1 VSHGHYATDK
11 ATDNGHRHATGRPST
26 GRLKAATLYSDDRVT
41 LLVTGF
47 VQSNLPEG
55 ARGEELLTPEAELAA
70 PIPTLV
76 VGEGSDHVVTT
87 LSAGLVSA
95 GYGAQF
101 SCAAFESLKAAA
113 DASVGAPLLI
123 LIALGPDADAI
134 LADPIWAQWDRPGTA
149 IARISMSDAA
159 PSADTGTLV
168 SDLGPVGSVTYRL
181 PTAQWEA
188 LPMATVVV
196 ARLLEVERVQSDL
209 RSQLETERGCEP
221 LASCLEP
228 GKLYPMT
235 LELLLE
241 RLDCRRGIAF
251 FSPSPAPQGTGVA
264 ARGFA
269 EEIRDRLI
277 RYLVDEKS
285 LESTMGRGE
294 IGVVPWGPLHHA
306 LGRVGLESP
315 GALLSV
321 PLHGEDR
328 EAGHVW
334 ILSEGRRFD
343 EADLAAAHT
352 IARRANAALATAE
365 RYHNAKEKA
374 FIDDVTGCYNAR
386 YLLATADNEIQRA
399 ARYGNPLS
407 VLFLDLDR
415 FKTVNDVH
423 GHLIGSETL
432 RVLSKLLGQ
441 CVRQVDT
448 LARYGGDE
456 FTILLVDTS
465 HDVALRIAERI
476 RERVETHL
484 FEAGHDGTLRL
495 TISIGVSTCPGHGDT
510 REILLDAADK
520 AMYRA
525 KSQGRNRV
533 CSADE
538 LVGSSI
544 RPS

>member
-1 VSHGHYATDK
+1 M
-11 ATDNGHRHATGRPST
+11 
-26 GRLKAATLYSDDRVT
+26 
-41 LLVTGF
+41 
-47 VQSNLPEG
+47 PEG
-55 ARGEELLTPEAELAA
+55 EPHA

-76 VGEGSDHVVTT
+76 VGEAAEEVVSG
-87 LSAGLVSA
+87 LVAGLTA
-95 GYGAQF
+95 TGYGGRF
-101 SCAAFESLKAAA
+101 SCAAFESLHAAA
-113 DASVGAPLLI
+113 DASAGATLLI
-123 LIALGPDADAI
+123 LIALGPDADEI
-134 LADPIWAQWDRPGTA
+134 LEDPVWSPWERPGA
-149 IARISMSDAA
+149 ALARIAMSDAT
-159 PSADTGTLV
+159 PSADTG
-168 SDLGPVGSVTYRL
+168 SPPADLADAGAISYRL
-181 PTAQWEA
+181 PTAQSEA

-196 ARLLEVERVQSDL
+196 ARLLEVECVQSGL
-209 RSQLETERGCEP
+209 RSELDTERACEP

-235 LELLLE
+235 LELLLA

-251 FSPSPAPQGTGVA
+251 FSPSPAPQGTGIA
-264 ARGFA
+264 ARGF
-269 EEIRDRLI
+269 EEATRDRLI
-277 RYLVDEKS
+277 RFLVDEKS

-321 PLHGEDR
+321 PLRGDDR

-343 EADLAAAHT
+343 EADLATART

-365 RYHNAKEKA
+365 RYHHAKEKA
-374 FIDDVTGCYNAR
+374 FIDDVTGVYNAR
-386 YLLATADNEIQRA
+386 YLLTTADNEIQRA

-432 RVLSKLLGQ
+432 RVLSGLLGQ

-456 FTILLVDTS
+456 FTILLVDTP

-476 RERVETHL
+476 RSRVETHL
-484 FEAGHDGTLRL
+484 FEAGRDTTLRL
-495 TISIGVSTCPGHGDT
+495 TISIGVATCPLHGST
-510 REILLDAADK
+510 REVVLDAADK

-525 KSQGRNRV
+525 KSEGRNRIS
-533 CSADE
+533 SAND
-538 LVGSSI
+538 LTVSAAPI
-544 RPS
+544 D

>member
-1 VSHGHYATDK
+1 M
-11 ATDNGHRHATGRPST
+11 
-26 GRLKAATLYSDDRVT
+26 
-41 LLVTGF
+41 
-47 VQSNLPEG
+47 PET
-55 ARGEELLTPEAELAA
+55 EVPA

-76 VGEGSDHVVTT
+76 VGEGSDRVVAT
-87 LSAGLVSA
+87 LVAGLAASGYA
-95 GYGAQF
+95 GRF
-101 SCAAFESLKAAA
+101 SCADFDSADAAA
-113 DASVGAPLLI
+113 DASVGARHLI
-123 LIALGPDADAI
+123 LIGLGPHADSI
-134 LADPIWAQWDRPGTA
+134 LEDPVWAQWERPGSA
-149 IARISMSDAA
+149 MARIAMSDAT
-159 PSADTGTLV
+159 PSADTGSLLPDAD
-168 SDLGPVGSVTYRL
+168 SPGAATYRL
-181 PTAQWEA
+181 PTAQSEA

-196 ARLLEVERVQSDL
+196 ARLLEVERIQSDL
-209 RSQLETERGCEP
+209 RSQLETERACES
-221 LASCLEP
+221 LSSCLEP

-235 LELLLE
+235 LEVLLE

-251 FSPSPAPQGTGVA
+251 FSPSPAPQGAGVA
-264 ARGFA
+264 ARGFP
-269 EEIRDRLI
+269 EEVRDRLI
-277 RYLVDEKS
+277 RTLIDEKS

-321 PLHGEDR
+321 PLHGDDR
-328 EAGHVW
+328 EAGHIW
-334 ILSEGRRFD
+334 ILSEGHRFD
-343 EADLAAAHT
+343 EADLAAART
-352 IARRANAALATAE
+352 IARRANSALATAE

-374 FIDDVTGCYNAR
+374 FIDDVTGVYNAR

-415 FKTVNDVH
+415 FKAVNDVH

-432 RVLSKLLGQ
+432 RVLSSLLGQ

-456 FTILLVDTS
+456 FTILLVDTE

-476 RERVETHL
+476 RDRVESHL

-495 TISIGVSTCPGHGDT
+495 TISIGVATCPVHGDA
-510 REILLDAADK
+510 REMLLDAADK

-525 KSQGRNRV
+525 KSEGRNRV
-533 CSADE
+533 CSAND
-538 LVGSSI
+538 LADPKST
-544 RPS
+544 PS

>member
-1 VSHGHYATDK
+1 V
-11 ATDNGHRHATGRPST
+11 P
-26 GRLKAATLYSDDRVT
+26 
-41 LLVTGF
+41 
-47 VQSNLPEG
+47 
-55 ARGEELLTPEAELAA
+55 A

-76 VGEGSDHVVTT
+76 VGEDSDRVVAT
-87 LSAGLVSA
+87 LVAGLAASGYA
-95 GYGAQF
+95 GRF
-101 SCAAFESLKAAA
+101 SCAAFDSADAAA
-113 DASVGAPLLI
+113 DASVGARHLI
-123 LIALGPDADAI
+123 LIGLGPHADSI
-134 LADPIWAQWDRPGTA
+134 LEDPVWAQWERPGSA
-149 IARISMSDAA
+149 MARIAMSDAT
-159 PSADTGTLV
+159 PSADTGSLLPDAD
-168 SDLGPVGSVTYRL
+168 SPGAATYRL
-181 PTAQWEA
+181 PTAQSEA

-196 ARLLEVERVQSDL
+196 ARLLEVERIQSDL
-209 RSQLETERGCEP
+209 RSQLETERACES
-221 LASCLEP
+221 LSSCLEP

-235 LELLLE
+235 LEVLLE

-251 FSPSPAPQGTGVA
+251 FSPSPAPQGAGVA
-264 ARGFA
+264 ARGFP
-269 EEIRDRLI
+269 EEVRDRLI
-277 RYLVDEKS
+277 RTLIDEKS

-321 PLHGEDR
+321 PLHGDDR
-328 EAGHVW
+328 EAGHIW
-334 ILSEGRRFD
+334 ILSEGHRFD
-343 EADLAAAHT
+343 EADLAAART
-352 IARRANAALATAE
+352 IARRANSALATAE

-374 FIDDVTGCYNAR
+374 FIDDVTGVYNAR

-415 FKTVNDVH
+415 FKAVNDVH

-432 RVLSKLLGQ
+432 RVLSGLLGQ

-456 FTILLVDTS
+456 FTILLVDTE

-476 RERVETHL
+476 RECVESHL

-495 TISIGVSTCPGHGDT
+495 TISIGVATCPLHGEA
-510 REILLDAADK
+510 RERLLDAADK

-525 KSQGRNRV
+525 KSEGRNRV
-533 CSADE
+533 CSAND
-538 LVGSSI
+538 LTDPKST
-544 RPS
+544 PS